1 MGGGRG
7 KAGRQGQAQQ
17 ARMRRRSASFADLER
32 TGFAAVGDSATTARS
47 ITKSTSSPDLD
58 VAALQ
63 AERKVMLEKL
73 DARIA
78 AATAAQEE
86 ARIADEAKRRVAQP
100 VQQVPRYD
108 PEAGEVD
115 GFLIDLDGTMYQP
128 GSLLPGAQEFHEWL
142 CRSGKP
148 YVFLSN
154 TGAKGSTGV
163 QKKLQTDPYR
173 LSGPPVPLRNAY
185 TAAEAQMEYLRHN
198 IPCSA
203 KVFVI
208 SGGGFWMN
216 ALRMKDPLL
225 FDSWDLRTNLS
236 TQEAKQWASCAKQ
249 QPGAVFVVFFID
261 GSIAETADPT
271 SGEAGVSDWSYE
283 TIRKAAYMCHAGAE
297 FVYTADDAFNP
308 SVDEEF
314 PGMVFPAPG
323 PGMFA
328 AMMKTVMFPQQSAHV
343 ACCGKGGNVGRF
355 YMMEHAI
362 KMLQLQGHSGDRRRI
377 MMIGDRFDTDIK
389 AGCSVGIKT
398 CLVESGCHSVDMQHL
413 FAADAIADFYA
424 ADVGGL
430 VPKVKTRA
438 TSLTPPMP
446 PVQEEVEKEHIT
458 SLEPGPT
465 VEPSHGLTDRPSAV
479 FLLSEPEGGQK
490 SGEELARLQQGV
502 TSATS
507 SGPPTLQ

>member
-1 MGGGRG
+1 
-7 KAGRQGQAQQ
+7 
-17 ARMRRRSASFADLER
+17 
-32 TGFAAVGDSATTARS
+32 
-47 ITKSTSSPDLD
+47 
-58 VAALQ
+58 
-63 AERKVMLEKL
+63 MLEKL

-86 ARIADEAKRRVAQP
+86 ARLADEAKRRAAQP
-100 VQQVPRYD
+100 VQQVPIYD
-108 PEAGEVD
+108 PDADQID

-128 GSLLPGAQEFHEWL
+128 GSLLNGAQEFHEWL
-142 CRSGKP
+142 RRTGKP

-163 QKKLQTDPYR
+163 QKKLQTAPYK
-173 LSGPPVPLRNAY
+173 LNGPPVPLRNAY
-185 TAAEAQMEYLRHN
+185 TAAEAQMEYLRHAV
-198 IPCSA
+198 PRSA
-203 KVFVI
+203 RVFVI

-236 TQEAKQWASCAKQ
+236 TQEAKEWAACAKQ
-249 QPGAVFVVFFID
+249 QPGSVFVVFFID

-283 TIRKAAYMCHAGAE
+283 TIQKAAYMCHAGAE

-308 SVDEEF
+308 SVDTDY
-314 PGMVFPAPG
+314 PGMVFPQPG

-343 ACCGKGGNVGRF
+343 ACCGKGGNVGRE

-362 KMLQLQGHSGDRRRI
+362 KMLELQGHSGDRSRI

-413 FAADAIADFYA
+413 FAADAVADFYA

-430 VPKVKTRA
+430 VPKHSRA
-438 TSLTPPMP
+438 TSSPSSADVGGLIPKHNRATSSPSSMP
-446 PVQEEVEKEHIT
+446 SVREEAESEQSV
-458 SLEPGPT
+458 SPDSAGPT
-465 VEPSHGLTDRPSAV
+465 ATPADGLNDSPSAV
-479 FLLSEPEGGQK
+479 FLLSEPARNSQKEAMEMAAMQLPPGGP
-490 SGEELARLQQGV
+490 
-502 TSATS
+502 ATS
-507 SGPPTLQ
+507 RGAPVLG